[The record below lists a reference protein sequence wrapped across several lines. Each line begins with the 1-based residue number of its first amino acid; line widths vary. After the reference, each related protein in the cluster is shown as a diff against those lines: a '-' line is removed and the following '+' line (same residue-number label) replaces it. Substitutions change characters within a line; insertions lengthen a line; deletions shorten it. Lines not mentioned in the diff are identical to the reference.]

1 MRELPRRRLHKSVK
15 RIKEELIANNKAI
28 SKHLV
33 SSINSAF
40 CSLNWL
46 FVEDQIQEI
55 TMSADTFFLKFIKP
69 NGKVYLYPEFKD
81 CDKNI
86 LLPDVKD
93 IKKPVNQR
101 YSLFKHY

>member
-1 MRELPRRRLHKSVK
+1 M
-15 RIKEELIANNKAI
+15 
-28 SKHLV
+28 
-33 SSINSAF
+33 
-40 CSLNWL
+40 
-46 FVEDQIQEI
+46 QEI